1 MGFQAGILARSLLD
15 AFIKYCWLN
24 WASLVSVLKN
34 PSVNAGDVGS
44 IFGSGRFPGEGNGN
58 QLQYFCLENPIPGRL
73 QFMGLQEL
81 VMT

>member
-58 QLQYFCLENPIPGRL
+58 PLQYS
-73 QFMGLQEL
+73 
-81 VMT
+81 